1 MLPRPNKSR
10 FAQEE
15 KLDEVQDSSGAGDGG
30 ERVLG
35 GFASRLGRMT
45 LKHLK
50 QGFRTPTLSNKNPV
64 SQKKLDDE
72 ISGIDSEIDLLI
84 SDDEV
89 KYLVFPAFLVHDGNC
104 YR

>member
-1 MLPRPNKSR
+1 MLPPPHKSR
-10 FAQEE
+10 FAQEV
-15 KLDEVQDSSGAGDGG
+15 KRDEVQNSSGDGDGG
-30 ERVLG
+30 ERILG

-64 SQKKLDDE
+64 PQKKLHDE
-72 ISGIDSEIDLLI
+72 ISSIDSEIDLLI

-89 KYLVFPAFLVHDGNC
+89 KCLFFFCIAGAC
-104 YR
+104 